1 MSLVSYVSSAVSA
14 ATTSSTTSAT
24 TTSSTSSL
32 NDDKTAFLSL
42 LTTQLQHQDPLSPVD
57 TTEFTNQLISYSSL
71 EQLMNM
77 SSQLS
82 DVVDA
87 VSSSN
92 SLSAFSYLGSEVEVD
107 SPTATLQDS
116 QAQWNYVVGSDAT
129 NATLQVTDSSGK
141 VVYTKAL
148 TDVTAGTYNL
158 SVDAADMGTNLADG
172 STYKLSVVAT
182 DSTGASVATDAN
194 AIVTVDN
201 VKNASGDVTLSAG
214 GLSFSSDDI
223 VSFTKAAA

>member
-1 MSLVSYVSSAVSA
+1 MSLVSYVSSAVNTGTTS
-14 ATTSSTTSAT
+14 TSSTT
-24 TTSSTSSL
+24 TSSSSSL

-87 VSSSN
+87 LSASN
-92 SLSAFSYLGSEVEVD
+92 GLSAFSYLGTDVEVD
-107 SPTATLQDS
+107 SSTATLQNS
-116 QAQWNYVVGSDAT
+116 QAEWNYVVGSDAS
-129 NATLQVTDSSGK
+129 NVTLQVTDSSGK
-141 VVYTKAL
+141 AVYSKAL
-148 TDVTAGTYNL
+148 TSVTAGTYNF
-158 SVDAADMGTNLADG
+158 SVDAADMGTNLTDG

-182 DSTGASVATDAN
+182 DSTGASVTTDAN

-201 VKNASGDVTLSAG
+201 VQSTSGNITLSAG
-214 GLSFSSDDI
+214 GLSFSADDV